1 MVLHSDVKN
10 GLEKI
15 FSQSSDDEK
24 IISKNQLEKIFCHLH
39 PTARHWR
46 PLGQSSSPWLCEIC
60 SPPPNAKMVGNWS
73 GDPPLADTRASGHG
87 HQGAG
92 VAASPQP
99 TYRPS
104 LPVTINYEQSAC
116 PTCHCSWIVEVDLPT
131 SLALRC
137 WSCKR
142 DLTPDELAREL
153 STPKPPRIINQHRS
167 RAVYDR
173 ESGCVTIEPC

>member
-10 GLEKI
+10 GLEKN
-15 FSQSSDDEK
+15 FSQPAIDEK
-24 IISKNQLEKIFCHLH
+24 IISKNQLKKIFCHSH

-46 PLGQSSSPWLCEIC
+46 ALGQPSSPWLCEIC
-60 SPPPNAKMVGNWS
+60 SPPPNAKMVGSWS
-73 GDPPLADTRASGHG
+73 GDPPLADTRASGQE

-92 VAASPQP
+92 A

-104 LPVTINYEQSAC
+104 PPITVNYEQPAC
-116 PTCHCSWIVEVDLPT
+116 PICHCSIIVEVDLPT

-142 DLTPDELAREL
+142 DLTLDELTREL
-153 STPKPPRIINQHRS
+153 SKPKPPQIINQHRS
-167 RAVYDR
+167 RAVLCD
-173 ESGCVTIEPC
+173 SGRVKIIST